1 MAHSVLV
8 TTLAIRCLL
17 YAVTE
22 LSTTMWIRMS
32 NAKDHSNSTKSI
44 PLQSPFKLT
53 QYKSHPLIKIT
64 NAILALDK
72 LQMSLY
78 YHGFTIIIMLMFQYT
93 YNLQEELIAL
103 WYIYQKLSIQQIQH
117 VIKMV
122 RSRHGITKEVIHLT
136 VKQDLELLTSPI

>member
-1 MAHSVLV
+1 ML
-8 TTLAIRCLL
+8 
-17 YAVTE
+17 
-22 LSTTMWIRMS
+22 

-53 QYKSHPLIKIT
+53 QYKSQLLIKIT
-64 NAILALDK
+64 NAILTLDK
-72 LQMSLY
+72 LRMVLF
-78 YHGFTIIIMLMFQYT
+78 YHGFTIIIMLIFQYT

-103 WYIYQKLSIQQIQH
+103 WYIYQKLIQQIQH

-122 RSRHGITKEVIHLT
+122 RSRHGITKEVIHHT